1 MNVFAAFKANDEA
14 GRLAALQRYEVLDQA
29 SEKEFEQIVTLVR
42 TLFKVPYVAIN
53 LIDTDRQFMQTA
65 AGMQPMSCPR
75 EDAFC
80 DQTIRGRRALAVED
94 ATQDPRFASNPYVCS
109 AAHIRSY
116 LGVPLTSPDGYN
128 IGALCVFDTEPRS
141 FSAGDIDVLSNFAK
155 IVMSQF
161 ELRLIARQDSLTGT
175 LTRRAF
181 LERLDRAL
189 ADDEESSLLMLD
201 LDHFKKVNDSHG
213 HSAGDLVL
221 RRVSECLMANLRNL
235 DSVGRLGGEEFGIL
249 LSGVPETEALFI
261 AERLRCAISDLEF
274 PEMGGF
280 RQTISIGVASRR
292 GDTSQ
297 SKWLARADEA
307 LYNAKHAGRNTLVLA
322 A

>member
-14 GRLAALQRYEVLDQA
+14 GRLAALQRYEVLDRA

-65 AGMQPMSCPR
+65 AGMQPMNCPR
-75 EDAFC
+75 GDTFC

-94 ATQDPRFASNPYVCS
+94 ATQDPRFASNPYVYS
-109 AAHIRSY
+109 EAHIRSY

-141 FSAGDIDVLSNFAK
+141 FSAGDIDVLSNFSK

-161 ELRLIARQDSLTGT
+161 ELRLIARQDSLTGA

-181 LERLDRAL
+181 FERLDRAL
-189 ADDEESSLLMLD
+189 AEDEESSLLMLD
-201 LDHFKKVNDSHG
+201 LDHFKKVNDTHG

-235 DSVGRLGGEEFGIL
+235 DSVGRLGGEEFGVL
-249 LSGVPETEALFI
+249 LSGVPEAEALRI
-261 AERLRCAISDLEF
+261 ADGLRGAISDLEF

-280 RQTISIGVASRR
+280 RQTVSIGVASRR
-292 GDTSQ
+292 GETSQ

-307 LYNAKHAGRNTLVLA
+307 LYTAKHAGRNTLVLA